1 MSQPPNNSTA
11 ASPNSGVSRC
21 RFDTVVVVG
30 VGLLGGSVAL
40 AARQR
45 GIVRRVIGVGR
56 TAPRLEQAREAGLLD
71 AISTDLVAAAAQAD
85 LLIFATPVN
94 LIVAGVREAALACR
108 PGTLITDVGST
119 KAHLCR
125 ELSAGLPDTATFIG
139 SHPLAGSEKQG
150 WEHSRADLF
159 DGRVCVVTPTESSR
173 RDEVARLTAFWQ
185 AIGMSVV
192 EMSPEAHDRAL
203 AQTSHVPH
211 VVASALARTLADEN
225 RSLAATG
232 FADTTRIAAG
242 DPNVWV
248 PILLDNRAAVL
259 ASLDEFSTQ
268 LAAIRAAIA
277 QGNADDIR
285 RLWDQG
291 KTIREQLKIRR
302 VAE

>member
-1 MSQPPNNSTA
+1 MSQPPTNSTA
-11 ASPNSGVSRC
+11 AAPDHGTSRC
-21 RFDTVVVVG
+21 GFDTLLIVG

-56 TAPRLEQAREAGLLD
+56 TAARLEQARDAGVLD
-71 AISTDLVAAAAQAD
+71 DLSTDLVVAARQAD

-94 LIVAGVREAALACR
+94 LIVTGVREVAPACR

-125 ELSAGLPDTATFIG
+125 NLSSGLPNAATFIG

-159 DGRVCVVTPTESSR
+159 EGRVCVVTPTDSSPS
-173 RDEVARLTAFWQ
+173 DQLARLTAFWQ
-185 AIGMSVV
+185 AIGMTVV
-192 EMSPEAHDRAL
+192 EMSSEAHDRAL

-248 PILLDNRAAVL
+248 PILLDNRDAVL

-268 LAAIRAAIA
+268 VAALREALIRSDS
-277 QGNADDIR
+277 NEIR
-285 RLWDQG
+285 RLWEQG
-291 KTIREQLKIRR
+291 KSIREQLKVRR

>member
-1 MSQPPNNSTA
+1 MSQPPANSNA
-11 ASPNSGVSRC
+11 VSPNPGASPC
-21 RFDTVVVVG
+21 RFGTLVVVG

-56 TAPRLEQAREAGLLD
+56 TAPRLEQAREARVLD
-71 AISTDLVAAAAQAD
+71 DVSTDLVAAAAQAD

-94 LIVAGVREAALACR
+94 LIVAGVREVATACR

-125 ELSAGLPDTATFIG
+125 ELSVGLTDSASFIG

-159 DGRVCVVTPTESSR
+159 EGRVCVVTPTETSR

-248 PILLDNRAAVL
+248 PILLDNRDAVL

-268 LAAIRAAIA
+268 VAALREALIR
-277 QGNADDIR
+277 GEADEIR
-285 RLWDQG
+285 RLWEQG
-291 KTIREQLKIRR
+291 KAIREQLKIRR

>member
-1 MSQPPNNSTA
+1 MSQPLTNSTA
-11 ASPNSGVSRC
+11 AVPNPGASPC
-21 RFDTVVVVG
+21 RFDTLVVVG

-56 TAPRLEQAREAGLLD
+56 TAARLEQARDAGVLD
-71 AISTDLVAAAAQAD
+71 DISMDLVAAASQAD

-94 LIVAGVREAALACR
+94 LIVAGVREVAPVCR

-125 ELSAGLPDTATFIG
+125 ALSSGLPNSATFIG

-150 WEHSRADLF
+150 WEHSRVDLF
-159 DGRVCVVTPTESSR
+159 DDRVCVVTPTETSR

-192 EMSPEAHDRAL
+192 EMLPEAHDRAL

-225 RSLAATG
+225 RLLAATG

-248 PILLDNRAAVL
+248 PILLDNRDAVL
-259 ASLDEFSTQ
+259 ASLDDFSSQ
-268 LAAIRAAIA
+268 IAAFREALSR
-277 QGNADDIR
+277 GNAEEIR
-285 RLWDQG
+285 RLWEQG
-291 KTIREQLKIRR
+291 QAIRGQLKIRR

>member
-1 MSQPPNNSTA
+1 MSQTA
-11 ASPNSGVSRC
+11 ANSNAVPNSGSSRC
-21 RFDTVVVVG
+21 RFDTLVVVG

-56 TAPRLEQAREAGLLD
+56 TAARLEQARDARVLD
-71 AISTDLVAAAAQAD
+71 DISTDLVAAASQAD

-94 LIVAGVREAALACR
+94 LIVAGVREVASTCR
-108 PGTLITDVGST
+108 PETLITDVGST

-125 ELSAGLPDTATFIG
+125 TLSMGLPDSATFIG

-159 DGRVCVVTPTESSR
+159 EGRVCVVTPTETSR
-173 RDEVARLTAFWQ
+173 RDEVARVTAFWQ

-248 PILLDNRAAVL
+248 PILLDNRDAVL

-268 LAAIRAAIA
+268 VAALREALIR
-277 QGNADDIR
+277 GDADEIR
-285 RLWDQG
+285 RLWEQG
-291 KTIREQLKIRR
+291 KSIREQLKVRR

>member
-1 MSQPPNNSTA
+1 MSQHPTNSTSA
-11 ASPNSGVSRC
+11 APIAGMKPC
-21 RFDTVVVVG
+21 RFETLVVVG

-56 TAPRLEQAREAGLLD
+56 TAPRLEHAREAGLLD
-71 AISTDLVAAAAQAD
+71 AVSTDLVAAAAQSD

-94 LIVAGVREAALACR
+94 LIVAGVREAASVCR

-125 ELSAGLPDTATFIG
+125 ELSAGLPNTATFIG

-159 DGRVCVVTPTESSR
+159 DGRVCVVTPTETSR
-173 RDEVARLTAFWQ
+173 RDEVARLTSFWQ
-185 AIGMSVV
+185 AIGMTVI

-211 VVASALARTLADEN
+211 VVASALARTLAGEN
-225 RSLAATG
+225 HPLAATG

-248 PILLDNRAAVL
+248 PILLDNRDAVL

-268 LAAIRAAIA
+268 VAAIREALIRNDAEE
-277 QGNADDIR
+277 IR
-285 RLWDQG
+285 RLWEQG
-291 KTIREQLKIRR
+291 KSIREQLKVRR